1 MAELHSPNK
10 KSKAPIQEQV
20 GNESGMLGNNQ
31 QENVELFGMAC
42 AYYRKYFLGAALQD
56 LESDQ
61 EADIDES
68 LKNKYEYSLQFV
80 RCWLD

>member
-1 MAELHSPNK
+1 
-10 KSKAPIQEQV
+10 
-20 GNESGMLGNNQ
+20 MLGNNQ

-42 AYYRKYFLGAALQD
+42 VYNRKCFLGAALQD

-68 LKNKYEYSLQFV
+68 LKNKSEYSLKFV
-80 RCWLD
+80 

>member
-31 QENVELFGMAC
+31 QENVELFGMTC
-42 AYYRKYFLGAALQD
+42 AFYRKYFLGAALQD

-61 EADIDES
+61 EGDIDES
-68 LKNKYEYSLQFV
+68 LKNKYEYSLKFV
-80 RCWLD
+80 RC